1 MHCTTQTRIV
11 PGFVISKL
19 EQHAADLNTIASF
32 LAAPDLLDLTSATVA
47 SNVDGLQADL
57 LILLGNSVLHT
68 VDTVAAAHEDG
79 VAEELLLVGGRGH
92 STDLLRREVRDDP
105 RYEHVPVEGAAEAEI
120 MRDLLVHGC
129 GLDEEDIMMETE
141 STNCGENAENAYRLL
156 RGRRD
161 PPTEVLLVQD
171 PTMQWRT
178 WASFHRVWSTDSDV
192 RFLNCPTF
200 VPTVQIEAGTLTFE
214 KPERPGLWSMER
226 FITLVMGEIPR
237 LRNDENGY
245 GPRGR
250 GYIVA
255 VDIPPEVEAAYDRL
269 QTSFGDYVRP
279 LG

>member
-1 MHCTTQTRIV
+1 MINN
-11 PGFVISKL
+11 PD
-19 EQHAADLNTIASF
+19 QHTADLNTVASF
-32 LAAPDLLDLTSATVA
+32 LAAPDLLDLTSSTVA
-47 SNVDGLQADL
+47 SKVEGSQADL

-68 VDTVAAAHEDG
+68 VDTVAAAHEAG

-92 STDLLRREVRDDP
+92 STGLLRREVRDDP
-105 RYEHVPVEGAAEAEI
+105 RYEHLPIEGASEAEI
-120 MRDLLVHGC
+120 MRDLLVQDHGLAE
-129 GLDEEDIMMETE
+129 GDIMTETR

-156 RGRRD
+156 RECRSA
-161 PPTEVLLVQD
+161 PTEVLLVQD
-171 PTMQWRT
+171 PTMQRRT
-178 WASFHRVWSTDSDV
+178 WASFRRVWPPDSDI

-200 VPTVQIEAGTLTFE
+200 VPTVQAEEGTLTFE
-214 KPERPGLWSMER
+214 NPERAGLWSMER

-269 QTSFGDYVRP
+269 QTSFGEYVRP
-279 LG
+279 SG